1 MIKCKGVKN
10 TKGGEDK
17 QKMLKLTMLRIKM
30 NLKQEKLAMYIGKSR
45 STVSSYENGKIDPPY
60 KTILKLKKILNYF
73 EDDLLKE
80 VDYKKKIV
88 RSIK

>member
-1 MIKCKGVKN
+1 
-10 TKGGEDK
+10 
-17 QKMLKLTMLRIKM
+17 MLKLTMLRIAR

-45 STVSSYENGKIDPPY
+45 STLSSYENGKIIPPY
-60 KTILKLKKILNYF
+60 KTILKLKELLDYY

-80 VDYKKKIV
+80 VDYKDKTT

>member
-1 MIKCKGVKN
+1 
-10 TKGGEDK
+10 
-17 QKMLKLTMLRIKM
+17 MLKLTMLRIEN
-30 NLKQEKLAMYIGKSR
+30 NLKQENLATYIGKSR
-45 STVSSYENGKIDPPY
+45 STLSLYENGKINPPY

-88 RSIK
+88 RDVK